1 MAASKPVPA
10 HVSVRLAQVW
20 TRDGRLVVSAWSRR
34 GQASWRL
41 LFTRE
46 YVNPAAGRL
55 ALGGASLRSW
65 THGQA

>member
-41 LFTRE
+41 LFTR
-46 YVNPAAGRL
+46 L